1 MVQTKQRI
9 KFIDAMRGVTMIL
22 VVYAHVLSTT
32 LASTDVFAGQ
42 LFATFRMPMFFF
54 ISGFVAFKT
63 IDRWS
68 GAFYKHMLGKK
79 FIVQII
85 PASIF
90 FCLYNFVVSR
100 NPIFMLTH
108 EGFLLYWFTYAL
120 FGMFL
125 VYFTISW
132 ISHVCQCPKMQEIGL
147 IIVSIVALIVLT
159 LTVNNE
165 ICQKYAL
172 TRVCQYFP
180 FFTLG
185 LLTHKH
191 YDYVKKL
198 LDGSLLISLS
208 IIIFV
213 AALYFCYQPMC
224 VSFVPHN
231 LWWLLRILVVST
243 SGLVVVFTF
252 FYRNSSFFDQDNW
265 INKSLMF
272 IGRRTLDIY
281 LIHEFLLP
289 DMTFLSSF
297 FSTNSVFL
305 LELFLGLVIALMIV
319 SVCLLISAV
328 IRMSPILGHYLLG
341 AQN

>member
-22 VVYAHVLSTT
+22 VVYAHVLQTT
-32 LASTDVFAGQ
+32 IGNHNVFAGQ

-54 ISGFVAFKT
+54 ISGFVAFKA

-68 GAFYKHMLGKK
+68 TDFFRQMMGKK

-90 FCLYNFVVSR
+90 FCLYNFVFSS
-100 NPIFMLTH
+100 NPLDVFLAD
-108 EGFLLYWFTYAL
+108 GFVRYWFTYAL

-125 VYFTISW
+125 LYFTISW
-132 ISHVCQCPKMQEIGL
+132 ISHLCKSEKMQEIGL
-147 IIVSIVALIVLT
+147 IIVSILALCALSQI
-159 LTVNNE
+159 VNND
-165 ICQKYAL
+165 ICKKFAIA
-172 TRVCQYFP
+172 RVCQYFP

-185 LLTHKH
+185 LLTRKH
-191 YDYVKKL
+191 FDYVKKL
-198 LDGSLLISLS
+198 LDGSLVISLAL
-208 IIIFV
+208 ITFV

-252 FYRNSSFFDQDNW
+252 FYRNSSFFDQDNC

-281 LIHEFLLP
+281 LIHAFLLP

-297 FSTNSVFL
+297 FSTNCVFL